1 MQKDNSVI
9 TTAQSLALST
19 IFMLCYWPS
28 YFMPEVDAHVMQKL
42 YIFIMAGYC
51 LIMILATKTVIRVPN
66 VAYVYLLPIAAML
79 ITFMF
84 NVPNFSFFHI
94 SVLVKPFLLFLFV
107 VFFYSFLTTHFDLA
121 NSGKIKKALA
131 IIFIMQ
137 LIFILLQ
144 IILGDIPLL
153 MLFNSKEVYSFLG
166 VRAPGTF
173 DWVYI
178 TCYFLSFF
186 LAIYIIEFFFGRR
199 KLFALIFIICAFLA
213 IFLSQSKTGYVATIV
228 VAFYFTFLSVLL
240 RLGIASK
247 ILISIFTLLVLFIVF
262 IIYFEI
268 NLDYISRFVIFL
280 LQGKLDGSTSTRTH
294 QTLVALDQGLTYWY
308 MGSPLALEGSIIENT
323 YLDYLFR
330 YGLPGLLAFT
340 SIVIIFYSYSLMVCI
355 NANKLYRQGLLTFQ
369 VFQLSIG
376 CHITFFAASLYSFTG
391 TPLDA
396 YRSALWSCL
405 IISLTAYINT
415 LIKNQL
421 KIATGTK
428 EVVI

>member
-1 MQKDNSVI
+1 M
-9 TTAQSLALST
+9 
-19 IFMLCYWPS
+19 M
-28 YFMPEVDAHVMQKL
+28 
-42 YIFIMAGYC
+42 GYC
-51 LIMILATKTVIRVPN
+51 LIITLATRTDIKVPS
-66 VAYVYLLPIAAML
+66 VAFVYLLPIAAML
-79 ITFMF
+79 VTFMF

-107 VFFYSFLTTHFDLA
+107 VFFYSLLTAHFTLE
-121 NSGKIKKALA
+121 NTGKIKNALA
-131 IIFIMQ
+131 IVFIMQ

-153 MLFNSKEVYSFLG
+153 MLFNSKEVHSFIG

-186 LAIYIIEFFFGRR
+186 LAIYIIEFFFG
-199 KLFALIFIICAFLA
+199 KKKFFALAFIIIAFLA
-213 IFLSQSKTGYVATIV
+213 IFLSQSKTGYVATIA
-228 VAFYFTFLSVLL
+228 VALYFTFLSVLL

-247 ILISIFTLLVLFIVF
+247 ILVSMFTLLILFILF

-280 LQGKLDGSTSTRTH
+280 LQGRLDGSTSTRTH
-294 QTLVALDQGLTYWY
+294 QTLIALEQGLTYWY

-355 NANKLYRQGLLTFQ
+355 NATKLYRQGLLTFQ

-376 CHITFFAASLYSFTG
+376 CHIALFAASLYSFTG

-396 YRSALWSCL
+396 YRSALWSCF

-415 LIKNQL
+415 IIKKQLIQTRNN
-421 KIATGTK
+421 T
-428 EVVI
+428 